1 MATELVHIGFGSVIA
16 VNRAFAFL
24 ALNQQPIKRFIREA
38 REKGLLVDAT
48 RGRKAKTAI
57 LFDTG
62 HIILAAVTA
71 ETIAHRLATAFMP
84 SEEKVDLG
92 SICPEP

>member
-16 VNRAFAFL
+16 VNRAIAFL
-24 ALNQQPIKRFIREA
+24 SLNQQPIKRLIREVKE
-38 REKGLLVDAT
+38 RGLLIDAT
-48 RGRKAKTAI
+48 HGRKVKTAI

-71 ETIAHRLATAFMP
+71 ETIAHRLTTASLP
-84 SEEKVDLG
+84 SEEKIDL
-92 SICPEP
+92 

>member
-16 VNRAFAFL
+16 VNRAIAFL
-24 ALNQQPIKRFIREA
+24 SLNQQPIKRLIREVKE
-38 REKGLLVDAT
+38 RGLLIDAT
-48 RGRKAKTAI
+48 HGRKVKTAI

-71 ETIAHRLATAFMP
+71 ETIAHRLTTVSLP
-84 SEEKVDLG
+84 SEEKIDL
-92 SICPEP
+92 

>member
-16 VNRAFAFL
+16 VNKVI
-24 ALNQQPIKRFIREA
+24 ALLPVDQQPTKRLLRES
-38 REKGLLVDAT
+38 RENGLVIDAT

-62 HIILAAVTA
+62 HIILAHVTA
-71 ETIAHRLATAFMP
+71 ETIANRLTTA
-84 SEEKVDLG
+84 STSCEERVE
-92 SICPEP
+92 SYSA

>member
-16 VNRAFAFL
+16 VNRVIAFL
-24 ALNQQPIKRFIREA
+24 PVDQQPTKRLLRDSREH
-38 REKGLLVDAT
+38 GLVIDAT

-62 HIILAAVTA
+62 HIILAHVTA
-71 ETIAHRLATAFMP
+71 ETIVNRLTTAP
-84 SEEKVDLG
+84 TSCEESVELY
-92 SICPEP
+92 SA

>member
-16 VNRAFAFL
+16 VNRVVAFL
-24 ALNQQPIKRFIREA
+24 SLNQQPVKRLIREVKE
-38 REKGLLVDAT
+38 RGLLIDAT
-48 RGRKAKTAI
+48 HGRKIKTAI

-71 ETIAHRLATAFMP
+71 ETIAHRLATASLP
-84 SEEKVDLG
+84 SEEKIDL
-92 SICPEP
+92 

>member
-16 VNRAFAFL
+16 VNRVIAFL
-24 ALNQQPIKRFIREA
+24 PVEQQPTRRLLRESKENGLFI
-38 REKGLLVDAT
+38 DAT

-62 HIILAAVTA
+62 HIILAHVTA
-71 ETIAHRLATAFMP
+71 ETIAHRLATASSP
-84 SEEKVDLG
+84 AEERV
-92 SICPEP
+92 EV